1 MKALANTEQNWSSL
15 SIAQH
20 FGSLPDPRTNK
31 NIRHLLDDIVIISIL
46 AVICGADDFKAIQRF
61 GRAKEDWL
69 VTFLVLPN
77 GIPSHDTFRAVFCAM
92 SPTAFQE
99 CFCSWVNA
107 LIGGLDSQIV
117 AIDGKTVRG
126 SKNRRHGK
134 SAIHMVSAW
143 AADNKLVLG
152 QVKTEEKSNEITAI
166 PELLKVLDIR
176 GCIVTTDAMGCQGK
190 ITKQIIFGGADYV
203 LALKEN
209 HKKLYDAV
217 EAFFSEAD
225 SNGYETIDVDYHEVK
240 ESGHGR
246 IETRRYWTAHA
257 PEDLPNK
264 AKFDSLRTI
273 GMVESTRVVDGNESI
288 EHRYYIS
295 SIDNDA
301 EKFGVATRDHWGV
314 ENPLHWRLD
323 VGFRED
329 ECRLRT
335 GNAAENFS
343 TLRRI
348 ALNLL
353 TSDKATS
360 LGIKNKRLAAGWD
373 NDYLIKLLKLC

>member
-1 MKALANTEQNWSSL
+1 MKALASTEQNRSSL

-176 GCIVTTDAMGCQGK
+176 GCIVTTRC
-190 ITKQIIFGGADYV
+190 
-203 LALKEN
+203 
-209 HKKLYDAV
+209 
-217 EAFFSEAD
+217 
-225 SNGYETIDVDYHEVK
+225 
-240 ESGHGR
+240 
-246 IETRRYWTAHA
+246 
-257 PEDLPNK
+257 
-264 AKFDSLRTI
+264 
-273 GMVESTRVVDGNESI
+273 
-288 EHRYYIS
+288 
-295 SIDNDA
+295 
-301 EKFGVATRDHWGV
+301 
-314 ENPLHWRLD
+314 
-323 VGFRED
+323 
-329 ECRLRT
+329 
-335 GNAAENFS
+335 
-343 TLRRI
+343 
-348 ALNLL
+348 
-353 TSDKATS
+353 
-360 LGIKNKRLAAGWD
+360 
-373 NDYLIKLLKLC
+373 